1 MLIDDKI
8 RKKTHI
14 REKFCF
20 LMIVILTIKKHTGFQ
35 MLCAC
40 LVLTLAQYMLINS
53 QHRHESVVVFLLQK
67 NKKCFSR
74 YMQVTKVYIQ

>member
-1 MLIDDKI
+1 MLIDDKM
-8 RKKTHI
+8 REKTHI

>member
-1 MLIDDKI
+1 VCVFSAD
-8 RKKTHI
+8 
-14 REKFCF
+14 
-20 LMIVILTIKKHTGFQ
+20 TGSI
-35 MLCAC
+35 
-40 LVLTLAQYMLINS
+40 YIYIYIYILINS